1 MPRDLRLLG
10 QRAAARRDIYV
21 IELACSL
28 RIGKIFVEFLS
39 EFLSEPKKLVQLR
52 IHFNAS
58 LQICEQQSIFL
69 LVSARY
75 KDKRREQT
83 IFINVIFAEVFAKT
97 VCNKIRARVFL
108 KFHFTLLTILPILT
122 IQQLTLL
129 TATYNYSSIW
139 MDTAYNI
146 CLLITQYRHNLQY
159 YGY

>member
-1 MPRDLRLLG
+1 MPRGLRLLG
-10 QRAAARRDIYV
+10 QRAVARRDIYV

-83 IFINVIFAEVFAKT
+83 IFINVIFADVFAKT
-97 VCNKIRARVFL
+97 ICNKIKTRVFL
-108 KFHFTLLTILPILT
+108 NFILHCLQYFQYLQYSNLHYLQLLIITIQYGWTLLTISVYL
-122 IQQLTLL
+122 
-129 TATYNYSSIW
+129 
-139 MDTAYNI
+139 
-146 CLLITQYRHNLQY
+146 
-159 YGY
+159 